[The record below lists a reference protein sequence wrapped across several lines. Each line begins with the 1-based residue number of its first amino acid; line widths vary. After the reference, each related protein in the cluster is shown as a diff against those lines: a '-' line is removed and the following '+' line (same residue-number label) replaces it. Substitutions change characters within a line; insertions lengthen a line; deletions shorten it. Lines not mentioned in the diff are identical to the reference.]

1 MPYSAKKLLE
11 KEIKKYAKKEKE
23 VFVETAIKAKRNTF
37 RELYR
42 ETSMIFDKC
51 IDQYYRY
58 KTTSYYRHETG
69 KGSGTGVNLYRAN
82 QIQHVQ
88 KGIRDTLILGWDGSE
103 DMAAYKSKIDPD
115 YIMDNVA
122 NGIRGV
128 EDAYMKYAYKPYDN
142 HWSAIVPSK
151 YFGTLEGTMNN
162 IFDEIERQWND
173 VSGKF
178 FMQQFWS
185 LYNNRKR

>member
-1 MPYSAKKLLE
+1 MPYSTKKLLE
-11 KEIKKYAKKEKE
+11 KEVKKYAKKAKE
-23 VFVETAIKAKRNTF
+23 NFVETAIEAKHKTF
-37 RELYR
+37 KELYR
-42 ETSMIFDKC
+42 ETSFIFDRC

-58 KTTSYYRHETG
+58 ETTSYYRHETG

-82 QIQHVQ
+82 QMQHIQN
-88 KGIRDTLILGWDGSE
+88 GIRDMLVLGWDGS
-103 DMAAYKSKIDPD
+103 DVAAYKSKINPD
-115 YIMDNVA
+115 YVMDNVA

-142 HWSAIVPSK
+142 HWSAIVESK

-173 VSGKF
+173 VSGNLF
-178 FMQQFWS
+178 TEHFLS